1 MIGASGTL
9 AVLCTPPHNDVLDSA
24 SPLMETTD
32 AKRVGVR
39 CCGQGAHRGVVRCGG
54 ACGESSQKGS
64 HMLKSAHFVRV
75 LVLGLT
81 LGGCATIISGSS
93 QIMTVNANV
102 DGAQVHLIT
111 EAGGETLLG
120 TTPLTTR
127 VKRGQE
133 GSLRVSA
140 EGYRS
145 YQSALNKKINNVF
158 WVNILLGG
166 TFGSTTDYTTGAM
179 YEYEPSTFM
188 VSLQPAEQSTEEM
201 NDWQRREA
209 LRGFVL
215 HNSQVLVSDLAAGD
229 GEYIDVLVYV
239 LAAEPENRAEAIE
252 RWRAGYAA
260 SETAAEFA
268 EMMVAELGH

>member
-1 MIGASGTL
+1 M
-9 AVLCTPPHNDVLDSA
+9 
-24 SPLMETTD
+24 
-32 AKRVGVR
+32 
-39 CCGQGAHRGVVRCGG
+39 
-54 ACGESSQKGS
+54 
-64 HMLKSAHFVRV
+64 KSAHLVHV

-81 LGGCATIISGSS
+81 VGGCATIISGSS

-102 DGAQVHLIT
+102 DGAQVHLVT
-111 EAGGETLLG
+111 EAGIETLLG

-145 YQSALNKKINNVF
+145 YQSALNKKINSVF
-158 WVNILLGG
+158 WVNILSGG
-166 TFGSTTDYTTGAM
+166 TFGSTTDYTTGSM
-179 YEYEPSTFM
+179 YQYEPSTFM
-188 VSLQPAEQSTEEM
+188 VTLQPIEQSTEEM
-201 NDWQRREA
+201 KEWQLREG

-215 HNSQVLVSDLAAGD
+215 NNNQALVSELAAGD
-229 GEYIDVLVYV
+229 GEYIAVLVHV
-239 LAAEPENRAEAIE
+239 LDVTPEGRAEAIE

-268 EMMVAELGH
+268 ERMVAELGH

>member
-1 MIGASGTL
+1 
-9 AVLCTPPHNDVLDSA
+9 
-24 SPLMETTD
+24 
-32 AKRVGVR
+32 
-39 CCGQGAHRGVVRCGG
+39 
-54 ACGESSQKGS
+54 
-64 HMLKSAHFVRV
+64 MLKSAQLASA

-81 LGGCATIISGSS
+81 VAGCATIISGSS

-102 DGAQVHLIT
+102 DGAQVHLVT
-111 EAGGETLLG
+111 EAGIETLLG

-145 YQSALNKKINNVF
+145 YQTALNKKINSVF
-158 WVNILLGG
+158 WVNILSGG
-166 TFGSTTDYTTGAM
+166 TFGSTTDYTTGSM
-179 YEYEPSTFM
+179 YQYEPSTFM
-188 VSLQPAEQSTEEM
+188 VTLQPMEQSAEEM
-201 NDWQRREA
+201 KEWQLREE

-215 HNSQVLVSDLAAGD
+215 NNNQALVSDLAAGD
-229 GEYIDVLVYV
+229 GEYIAVLVHV
-239 LAAEPENRAEAIE
+239 LDVTPEGRSEAIE

-268 EMMVAELGH
+268 ERMVAELGH